1 MTSFPLPDVACDL
14 SQHRILVTNDDGYS
28 ADGIEI
34 LERIARR
41 LSDDVWVVAP
51 EYEQSGTGHSLTLTQ
66 PLRFRQ
72 VGERRFAVRGTPT
85 DSVLLGVNR
94 IIPGRRPTLVL
105 SGVNRGANMGED
117 VTYSGTVA
125 AAMEGTLLGIPSI
138 ALSQSIYPGATEMD
152 WQGTEAAM
160 ERMIRWLVSVGWAP
174 EILMNVNFPD
184 ARRGDV
190 TEMEI
195 TVQGMRD
202 PADIQFDQR
211 VDTRGET
218 YYWIGYRRSREH
230 LVDGT
235 DIKAVRQG
243 RVSVTPLHLDL
254 THEKDRQ
261 RLARAA
267 GEVAG
272 RV

>member
-1 MTSFPLPDVACDL
+1 MSIFPLPDVAADL
-14 SQHRILVTNDDGYS
+14 SHHRILVTNDDGYS
-28 ADGIEI
+28 AEGIEI

-41 LSDDVWVVAP
+41 MTDDVWVVAP

-66 PLRFRQ
+66 PLRFREL
-72 VGERRFAVRGTPT
+72 GERRFAVRGTPT

-94 IIPGRRPTLVL
+94 IIQGRRPTLVL
-105 SGVNRGANMGED
+105 SGINRGANMGED
-117 VTYSGTVA
+117 ITYSGTVA

-138 ALSQSIYPGATEMD
+138 ALSQSIWPGSTEMD
-152 WQGTEAAM
+152 WSGAEASL
-160 ERMIRWLVSVGWAP
+160 ERTVRWLVSVGWGP
-174 EILMNVNFPD
+174 EVLMNVNFPD
-184 ARRGDV
+184 HRKGEAR
-190 TEMEI
+190 EMEI
-195 TVQGMRD
+195 TVQGQRD

-218 YYWIGYRRSREH
+218 YFWIGYRRSREH

-235 DIKAVRQG
+235 DIKAVRSQ

-254 THEKDRQ
+254 THDR
-261 RLARAA
+261 ARASLMEA
-267 GEVAG
+267 AG